1 MPVHQ
6 DFLMRQIEIVARTL
20 AKLIFDKDT
29 PEYIIVN
36 EEGFSEADLLLK
48 DLAGLVDEKKI
59 NEAENLLFENIY
71 DEIEANGANPD
82 LPEGRVCLEIAI
94 DFYTRLNN
102 LSDKFLEECGFDRN
116 EVDDGLRTAAAIYDC
131 DIIQKIYS

>member
-36 EEGFSEADLLLK
+36 DDGFSEADLLLK
-48 DLAGLVDEKKI
+48 DLAGLVGEKKI

-71 DEIEANGANPD
+71 DEIEANEANPD
-82 LPEGRVCLEIAI
+82 LPEGRVCLEVAI

-116 EVDDGLRTAAAIYDC
+116 EVDDGLRTAAAIYDF
-131 DIIQKIYS
+131 DIVQKIYS